1 MGFVARVIREV
12 GRSLGGWRGCI
23 ARGIREVG
31 WGWGVEWGLIAREG
45 QRSERGW
52 GGVRGILATWEV
64 TGLGGERLLV
74 GKGRLWRWEESRC
87 KYFLCMENVN
97 LCFAAANS
105 IMIPKHFVFHL
116 Q

>member
-1 MGFVARVIREV
+1 MGVGSKGGSEKWEGVGRCEFFFLASREV
-12 GRSLGGWRGCI
+12 R
-23 ARGIREVG
+23 
-31 WGWGVEWGLIAREG
+31 
-45 QRSERGW
+45 
-52 GGVRGILATWEV
+52 
-64 TGLGGERLLV
+64 GLGGERLLV